1 MSQKATLKINQE
13 TQKVRNSWKIKLDSN
28 IGHGFKVHVH
38 VHGRFDM
45 DTILVWIMMRW
56 GYRLC
61 QRLC

>member
-38 VHGRFDM
+38 VHVHGRFDM
-45 DTILVWIMMRW
+45 DTILVWIYNDEV
-56 GYRLC
+56 GL
-61 QRLC
+61 

>member
-1 MSQKATLKINQE
+1 MSQITTLKINQE

-45 DTILVWIMMRW
+45 DTILVWI
-56 GYRLC
+56 YNDELF
-61 QRLC
+61 